1 MPGVTKEDIK
11 VSVSQQTVTI
21 KADRGGKKY
30 LAEIPLDVELYDAS
44 TKATYTNGI
53 VEIKIKAK
61 DQPKLK
67 SKEIKVE

>member
-1 MPGVTKEDIK
+1 
-11 VSVSQQTVTI
+11 
-21 KADRGGKKY
+21 
-30 LAEIPLDVELYDAS
+30 LYDAS